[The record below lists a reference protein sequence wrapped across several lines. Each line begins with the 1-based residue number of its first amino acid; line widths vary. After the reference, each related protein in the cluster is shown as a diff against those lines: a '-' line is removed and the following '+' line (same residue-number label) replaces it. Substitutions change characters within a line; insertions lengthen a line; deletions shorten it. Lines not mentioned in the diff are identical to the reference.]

1 LGPTPRSAKE
11 KKCKSR
17 FDLATAD
24 RKKDILFWPHIEV
37 LLFKTSR
44 RIQGRMQAATRLLDV
59 VCAAV
64 HNLLKLQEWAKKS
77 ERTDVGSDYLVVL
90 NF

>member
-1 LGPTPRSAKE
+1 
-11 KKCKSR
+11 
-17 FDLATAD
+17 
-24 RKKDILFWPHIEV
+24 
-37 LLFKTSR
+37 
-44 RIQGRMQAATRLLDV
+44 MQAATRLLDV